1 MEMKLSELFQLVVQQ
16 KQRGDIMSKLT
27 KKQLEE
33 LEALKNMSDEE
44 IDTSDI
50 PEIQDWS
57 QAKIGQFYRPV
68 KKQITMRLDADVIA
82 WLQADGKG
90 YQTRANE
97 ILRGVMGSN
106 IPIAAVIAALPAIA
120 KHKSEARD

>member
-1 MEMKLSELFQLVVQQ
+1 
-16 KQRGDIMSKLT
+16 MSKLT

>member
-1 MEMKLSELFQLVVQQ
+1 
-16 KQRGDIMSKLT
+16 MSKLN

-33 LEALKNMSDEE
+33 LKALENMSDTE

-50 PEIQDWS
+50 PEVQDWS
-57 QAKIGQFYRPV
+57 QAKIGQFYKPM

-82 WLQADGKG
+82 WLQAGGKG

-97 ILRGVMGSN
+97 ILRGIMDSN
-106 IPIAAVIAALPAIA
+106 VPIAAVIAALPAIA
-120 KHKSEARD
+120 KNKSEARD

>member
-1 MEMKLSELFQLVVQQ
+1 
-16 KQRGDIMSKLT
+16 MSKLT

-33 LEALKNMSDEE
+33 LKALENMSDEE

-57 QAKIGQFYRPV
+57 QFKIGQFYKPI

-82 WLQADGKG
+82 WLQAEGKG

-97 ILRGVMGSN
+97 ILRGVMDSN
-106 IPIAAVIAALPAIA
+106 VPIASVIAALPAIA
-120 KHKSEARD
+120 KNQSERTD

>member
-1 MEMKLSELFQLVVQQ
+1 LRPKGRRFLPRDGNALPRVWKNSYSQPWDIFRPFSKKRNHSWGNYTRHL
-16 KQRGDIMSKLT
+16 QRGDIMSKLT

-33 LEALKNMSDEE
+33 LEVLKNMSDEE

-68 KKQITMRLDADVIA
+68 KKQI
-82 WLQADGKG
+82 
-90 YQTRANE
+90 
-97 ILRGVMGSN
+97 
-106 IPIAAVIAALPAIA
+106 
-120 KHKSEARD
+120 